1 VIKKGGNDVSELKQS
16 LSLSLYPSTKE
27 RLKLFKEESKLNYD
41 EAINFL
47 VDLAEEKKLLPKK

>member
-1 VIKKGGNDVSELKQS
+1 MSELKQS

-41 EAINFL
+41 EAINSL
-47 VDLAEEKKLLPKK
+47 LDLAEEKSYSRRSSKPIE